1 MNKILLILLLTL
13 LSALIL
19 RFTIFKQYDYIIVGS
34 GLYGS
39 TFAHELKKA
48 GKSVLVLEKRNHIA
62 GNIYTKKEDNIDVH
76 VYGAHIFHTSDEEV
90 WSYVNQFVKFNNF
103 INSPLAYYKGK
114 YYHLPFNMNT
124 FKEMWGVTKPEE
136 AKKIIEEQ
144 IKKEN
149 IKNPKNLEEQA
160 LSLVGRDI
168 YEKLIKGYTEKQ
180 WGRKATELPA
190 FIIKRLPLRFEY
202 NNNYF
207 NDKYQ
212 GIPIGGY
219 TLLIQNML
227 KDIKVKLNADYIKYK
242 FYYNLI
248 GKKIVF
254 TGPIDEFFDY
264 KFGPLEYRS
273 LKFEV
278 EKHNKPYYQKNCVV
292 NYNEFE
298 IPYTRIIEHKYF
310 EDDKSEVTIITKEYP
325 DNWELGKE
333 RYYPINN
340 EKNTKLY
347 NKYKEL
353 AKENKNVI
361 FGGRLANYKYY
372 DMDDTVRAALDDIK
386 LELQGK
392 YELK

>member
-1 MNKILLILLLTL
+1 MNKIILILLFTI
-13 LSALIL
+13 LSAIIL
-19 RFTIFKQYDYIIVGS
+19 RFTIFKQYNYIIVGS

-48 GKSVLVLEKRNHIA
+48 GKSVLVLEKRNHIG

-227 KDIKVKLNADYIKYK
+227 KDIKVKLNVDYIKYK

-278 EKHNKPYYQKNCVV
+278 EKHNKPYYQNNCVV

-310 EDDKSEVTIITKEYP
+310 EDDKSDVTIITKEYP

-340 EKNTKLY
+340 EKNNKLY
-347 NKYKEL
+347 NKYKNL

-372 DMDDTVRAALDDIK
+372 DMDDTVRAALDDVK